1 MFGFQEEGETLKDKS
16 KCAHLRASLKMCLLE
31 TDCCKI
37 QRRTPKDCLVNMD
50 PSVPE
55 ECYAIRQTFFECKH
69 SIIDGRRRFRGP
81 KGY

>member
-37 QRRTPKDCLVNMD
+37 VSYEIVLLQL
-50 PSVPE
+50 S
-55 ECYAIRQTFFECKH
+55 
-69 SIIDGRRRFRGP
+69 
-81 KGY
+81 